1 MNEES
6 TSQNIVPI
14 TIEDEM
20 RGSYLDYA
28 MSVII
33 GRALPDVRDGLKPV
47 HRRILYAMFGEGL
60 LSNRKFSKCA
70 GVVGEVLKKY
80 HPHGDTAVYDSL
92 VRMAQGWNMRY
103 PLIDGQGNFGS
114 VDGDPAAAYRY
125 TECRMRAL
133 AESLLADIDKQ
144 TVDFS
149 PNFDDSTQEPI
160 VLPSRIPNLLINGAE
175 GIAVGMASKIPP
187 HNLREVVSA
196 VIAQI
201 KNPDISIEDLMQI
214 IPGPD
219 FPTGGIIYG
228 GAILKEIY
236 TTGRGSIKIRAKVRV
251 ETLKGKKDVEAI
263 IIDELPYQVNKA
275 RLVEK
280 VAELV
285 NEKRIVGISKIR
297 DESDRQG
304 MRVVFELKK
313 DAIADVVI
321 NQLYTNTFLHKTFG
335 VIMLAIVDGIPKE
348 LPLKSMLNCFIE
360 HRRTVVIRRTRFD
373 LDKARARIHIL
384 EGLRVALDNIDEI
397 IKIIRASDSTAEAK
411 ENLIARFSLSEVQSQ
426 SILDMPLRRL
436 TGLER
441 KSLEDEYAEVSAT
454 IKALE
459 ALLSSVAEVDRV
471 VVEELEE
478 ILSKYTDAR
487 RTEID
492 YEGGDDIDLEDL
504 IAEEDMVVTIS
515 HKGYAKRC
523 SPSLYRAQRRGG
535 KGVQGTKK
543 LAEADDD
550 FISEMFI
557 ASTHAYLLVFNSLGK
572 LNWLKVYNLPEGGRT
587 ARGRAIVNMLN
598 MKESEKVSA
607 IVPVR
612 QFEDGKY
619 VVLVT
624 KRGIIKRVDLMSFS
638 NIRKSGIIATSLDE
652 GDELMAA
659 RLTDGKSDFVIA
671 TKQGMSIRFNEEE
684 VRSMG
689 RTARGVRAI
698 NLDDNDEVVSL
709 SVLAPQIQGSE
720 DATNNQE
727 AAGQAPQTVLTICEN
742 GYGKRTKV
750 EEYRQQGRGGKGV
763 IDIKT
768 SDRNGTV
775 VGSILVSDAD
785 DVMLITTAG
794 KIIRTSAGGISCVGR
809 NTLGVTLVSLD
820 ENEKV
825 AAVARVADGGG
836 DQDEAEE
843 EVAPDGK
850 LFQ

>member
-1 MNEES
+1 MSEE
-6 TSQNIVPI
+6 TPSQNIIPI

-70 GVVGEVLKKY
+70 GVVGEVLKKF

-92 VRMAQGWNMRY
+92 VRLAQGWNMRY

-133 AESLLADIDKQ
+133 AESLLADIEKG

-149 PNFDDSTQEPI
+149 PNFDDSTEEPV
-160 VLPSRIPNLLINGAE
+160 VLPSRVPNLLINGAE

-187 HNLREVVSA
+187 HNLKEIVA
-196 VIAQI
+196 ATIATI
-201 KNPDISIEDLMQI
+201 KNPDITVDELISLV
-214 IPGPD
+214 PGPD

-228 GAILKEIY
+228 GAILKQIY
-236 TTGRGSIKIRAKVRV
+236 TTGRGSVKIRAKIRV

-263 IIDELPYQVNKA
+263 VIDELPYQVNKA

-285 NEKRIVGISKIR
+285 NEKKIVGISKIR
-297 DESDRQG
+297 DESDRTG
-304 MRVVFELKK
+304 MRVVFELKR
-313 DAIADVVI
+313 DAVSEVVI
-321 NQLYTNTFLHKTFG
+321 NQLYTSTFLQKTFG
-335 VIMLAIVDGIPKE
+335 VIMLSIVDGVPKE
-348 LPLKSMLNCFIE
+348 LPLRSMLQCFID

-373 LDKARARIHIL
+373 LEKARARIHIL
-384 EGLRVALDNIDEI
+384 EGLRIALDNIDEI
-397 IKIIRASDSTAEAK
+397 ITIIKASDSTAEAK
-411 ENLIARFSLSEVQSQ
+411 ENLIARFALSEIQSQ
-426 SILDMPLRRL
+426 GILDMPLRRL

-441 KSLEDEYAEVSAT
+441 KSIEDEFAEVSET
-454 IKALE
+454 IAKLE
-459 ALLSSVAEVDRV
+459 FILGSVKEVDRV
-471 VVEELEE
+471 IVEELEE
-478 ILSKYTDAR
+478 ISSKYSDER

-492 YEGGDDIDLEDL
+492 YEGGEDINLEDL

-543 LAEADDD
+543 LAETDED
-550 FISEMFI
+550 FVSEMFV
-557 ASTHAYLLVFNSLGK
+557 ASTHAYLLVFTSLGK
-572 LNWLKVYNLPEGGRT
+572 LNWLKVYNLPEGGRV

-598 MKESEKVSA
+598 MNDTEKVSA

-612 QFEDGKY
+612 QFEESKY
-619 VVLVT
+619 VIMVT
-624 KRGIIKRVDLMSFS
+624 KKGIIKRVDLMAFS

-659 RLTDGKSDFVIA
+659 RLTDGKGDIVIA
-671 TKQGMSIRFNEEE
+671 TKQGMSIRFNEED

-698 NLDDNDEVVSL
+698 TLNEDDEVVSL
-709 SVLAPQIQGSE
+709 SVLNSE
-720 DATNNQE
+720 NANQS
-727 AAGQAPQTVLTICEN
+727 VLTICQN
-742 GYGKRTKV
+742 GYGKRTV
-750 EEYRQQGRGGKGV
+750 VDEYRQQGRGGKGV

-768 SDRNGTV
+768 NDRNGLV
-775 VGSILVSDAD
+775 VGSVLVGDQD
-785 DVMLITTAG
+785 DVMLITTSG

-809 NTLGVTLVSLD
+809 NTMGVTLVSLD
-820 ENEKV
+820 EGETV
-825 AAVARVADGGG
+825 AAVARVADSGA
-836 DQDEAEE
+836 DQEDNDEEK
-843 EVAPDGK
+843 APDGN